1 MPYASLAVS
10 WGERD
15 PAGGS
20 AGGGVV
26 LVSVRGTFVGVVS
39 GRGDFSLPFLVGV
52 GFGVGSGVEREEAGV
67 GEGEE
72 SAFSQPVSE
81 GSGVGFAA
89 RGEPE
94 VDLVTSQ
101 ITAKAMIANTA
112 VNRITFRQS
121 NDRRRSG
128 CQSDEC
134 SESCLEEPL
143 PRREDPAC
151 PSGKSEAR
159 HDIGPNIRLTVIYL
173 EGKGLG
179 N

>member
-26 LVSVRGTFVGVVS
+26 LVSLRGLSGFFAGAAS
-39 GRGDFSLPFLVGV
+39 GRGDPPLPLPV
-52 GFGVGSGVEREEAGV
+52 GFGVGAGVEREEAGV

-72 SAFSQPVSE
+72 GAFSQPVSE

-89 RGEPE
+89 RDEPE
-94 VDLVTSQ
+94 GALVASQ
-101 ITAKAMIANTA
+101 NAATAMIAKTA

-128 CQSDEC
+128 CQSDAC

-143 PRREDPAC
+143 PRPEDPAC
-151 PSGKSEAR
+151 PSGKSDAR
-159 HDIGPNIRLTVIYL
+159 HDIGPNIRLTVIYW
-173 EGKGLG
+173 EGKEAE
-179 N
+179 